1 MEQRYFYSPFAA
13 EGDQTQVTM
22 TVETSG
28 IVSYPQG
35 WTPPYNLNLLT
46 DPAALAMDRLRFN
59 SVMYDITFALQD
71 LQQYGT
77 PEFIDATDNLG
88 TAYSYGIGAMVR
100 YSSSGEA
107 PFILYASTV
116 SENTDTPS
124 LTDGNWQPV
133 KLAQSGSF
141 AATAGGNGSFT
152 VPNGI
157 YTIFAQGWGG
167 GGGGGSTAG
176 NPSAGS
182 GGQAGG
188 YVEGWQSVTPGQVIN
203 YHVGLGGAAGGATG
217 TQAGNGGDTTINF
230 GGGNVWTAGG
240 GGGGY
245 GANGGFA
252 NTIGAKPTASGG
264 EFTSQGSIGPGFG
277 EEVGAGV
284 AGYGGQG
291 GSPYGGGGAVPGAFL
306 NAGLGSYPGGGGGGG
321 GNSGSGGN
329 GNLGLIKFSW

>member
-133 KLAQSGSF
+133 KLARSGSF

-152 VPNGI
+152 VPSGI

-167 GGGGGSTAG
+167 GGGGGSTTG

-245 GANGGFA
+245 GANGGFEP
-252 NTIGAKPTASGG
+252 TIGALAVVSGG
-264 EFTSQGSIGPGFG
+264 QFSLQASAGAGTGSSVGGTAGFGGFGGAAYGGSISPSTFAQAG
-277 EEVGAGV
+277 VGAH
-284 AGYGGQG
+284 
-291 GSPYGGGGAVPGAFL
+291 
-306 NAGLGSYPGGGGGGG
+306 PGGGGGGG
-321 GNSGSGGN
+321 ANGGAGGN
-329 GNLGLIKFSW
+329 GALGLIKFTW